1 MGSGGG
7 SLFYILQ
14 GYRERVLDGQ
24 TIAQG
29 LISLRGGRCLAGSTT
44 KEREREYGH
53 NDKREH
59 AADRYR

>member
-14 GYRERVLDGQ
+14 GYRERVLDGK

-29 LISLRGGRCLAGSTT
+29 LISLRGGRCLAGSTN
-44 KEREREYGH
+44 KERERIWTQ
-53 NDKREH
+53 
-59 AADRYR
+59 